1 MLNFD
6 SNIYFA
12 SAGFRKDGFV
22 DLSYSPENS
31 ASGALT
37 SKTVDFKSY
46 ITHLSSNVSDSD
58 VELPHRCFRKKV
70 VGSNVFYFM
79 FLEQSVKSIEWKSG
93 SHTRSYSKVPI
104 PKTLMVS
111 RFTEKDGELKL
122 GKTYLFA
129 LSCLTGSV
137 SPKTVLYSWPFF
149 NYSPQYSSGV
159 CWGNDNVSIDLI
171 HSTIN
176 SNINRMSFMYDLYF
190 SSVFNSDLSG
200 RYINDD
206 VVTMSDENMLLRLN
220 ELSVFP
226 ENGLVQMRDV
236 RTFSDFLTKIEQGR
250 TISE

>member
-6 SNIYFA
+6 SNVYFA

-22 DLSYSPENS
+22 DLSYTPENS
-31 ASGALT
+31 SGALT

-46 ITHLSSNVSDSD
+46 ITHLSSNVSDLD
-58 VELPHRCFRKKV
+58 IELPNRCFRKKV
-70 VGSNVFYFM
+70 VGSNIFYFM

-93 SHTRSYSKVPI
+93 LNTRRYPKIPV
-104 PKTLMVS
+104 PKTLMVC
-111 RFTEKDGELKL
+111 RFTEKDSQLKL

-129 LSCLTGSV
+129 LSSLTGSIT
-137 SPKTVLYSWPFF
+137 PKTALYSWPFF
-149 NYSPQYSSGV
+149 NYSPQFSSGV

-200 RYINDD
+200 RYINDGH
-206 VVTMSDENMLLRLN
+206 VVMSDESMLIKLN
-220 ELSVFP
+220 EASMFP
-226 ENGLVQMRDV
+226 ENGLVQMRDAK
-236 RTFSDFLTKIEQGR
+236 TFSDFLVKIEQGEF
-250 TISE
+250 ISE